1 MGECIYQVLQNPDA
15 IPLDYTWARKVIN
28 RFMED
33 NNGYKALYP
42 FIEPLNTQGMDMSA
56 PELSK
61 CNDIH
66 EYAKKLNSFI
76 KCEALAGRWF
86 KPKEKVNL

>member
-1 MGECIYQVLQNPDA
+1 MPA
-15 IPLDYTWARKVIN
+15 RIPVFSQL
-28 RFMED
+28 
-33 NNGYKALYP
+33 
-42 FIEPLNTQGMDMSA
+42 A